1 MPLPLLA
8 QATRPNIVYIMT
20 DDHTAQ
26 MMSCYDT
33 RFVQTPNLDRIA
45 ADGVR
50 FTQSFVANSLS
61 GPSRACMITGKHSHK
76 NGFTNNEHG
85 IFDGSQQ
92 TMPKLLRA
100 AGYETALIGKWHLVS
115 TPTGFDYF
123 EILPGQGDYYNP
135 AFIHM
140 DGTQSVDSGYV
151 TRIITD
157 KAIEWIENRRPT
169 PSPSRQGGGKIG
181 AQLSSNSE
189 ALPLTGERGEGL
201 RPFALFVHHK
211 ACHRCWLP
219 DLDDLTLYEDKT
231 FDLPDDFWDDYEGRC
246 AAGLQEME
254 IGRHM
259 DIVYDTKM
267 WEGKQTPE
275 TRLSKGYRNMVQRL
289 NDADVA
295 RYDSFYIPLSRAFY
309 ASPLSKVEIPWEKFG
324 RADAQMSG
332 FTPEQRALTE
342 FKYQRYMRD
351 YAKVVHELDNQI
363 GRLLDYLQEKGLL
376 DNTLVVYTSDQGFY
390 MGEHGWFDKRFMY
403 EESLATPLVMRLP
416 RGYERRG
423 IIDEMVQNIDYAP
436 TFLEMAGAPVPADI
450 QGESLVPLLRG
461 KAESAAEKQRRLHWR
476 DAIYYHYYEY
486 PAEHA
491 VRRHYGIRTNR
502 YKLMHFYGHD
512 VDAWELYDLKT
523 DPHERHNLYGQP
535 AQAALQADMHR
546 RLEDLQIKYDDPQR

>member
-1 MPLPLLA
+1 MNRTRSFTLLPLSAAPLLA
-8 QATRPNIVYIMT
+8 SAVPGIPAPATPQRATGEEAVRPNIIYIMT

-33 RFVQTPNLDRIA
+33 RFVETPNLDRIA
-45 ADGVR
+45 RDGVR

-76 NGFTNNEHG
+76 NGFTNNEYG

-123 EILPGQGDYYNP
+123 DILPGQGDYYNP

-140 DGTQSVDSGYV
+140 DGSTSVDSGYV

-157 KAIEWIENRRPT
+157 KALAWLERPHDK
-169 PSPSRQGGGKIG
+169 PY
-181 AQLSSNSE
+181 
-189 ALPLTGERGEGL
+189 
-201 RPFALFVHHK
+201 ALFVHHK

-219 DLDDLTLYEDKT
+219 DLDDLDLYEDRT
-231 FDLPDDFWDDYEGRC
+231 FPLPEPFWDDYEGRE
-246 AAGLQEME
+246 AAAQQEME

-267 WEGKQTPE
+267 WKGDDTPQ
-275 TRLSKGYRNMVQRL
+275 TRLSRSYRNMVQRL

-295 RYDSFYIPLSRAFY
+295 HYDSFYIPLSKAFY
-309 ASPLSKVEIPWEKFG
+309 DSPLSQVDIPWAKGERK
-324 RADAQMSG
+324 DACMSG
-332 FTPEQRALTE
+332 FSDQQRALTE

-351 YAKVVHELDNQI
+351 YAKVVHELDNQV
-363 GRLLDYLQEKGLL
+363 GRLLDYLQERGLM

-403 EESLATPLVMRLP
+403 EESLATPLVMHLP

-423 IIDEMVQNIDYAP
+423 DITEMVQNIDYAP
-436 TFLEMAGAPVPADI
+436 TFLEMAGAQIPSDI

-461 KAESAAEKQRRLHWR
+461 KVASADEQYRAKHWR

-512 VDAWELYDLKT
+512 VDAWELYDLQT
-523 DPHERHNLYGQP
+523 DPHELHNLYGQP
-535 AQAALQADMHR
+535 GRENLQADMHR
-546 RLEDLQIKYDDPQR
+546 RLEQLQIKYDDPQR